1 MTTPFVQILAR
12 VFVTVMLLALPLEAR
27 VVHAQGLNSL
37 KERMF
42 GGNKSRDP
50 GENQAVPKV
59 ARFTSE
65 DGQSFVF
72 DSSQGAL
79 LRFDGDDEVWYLTAT
94 QGPKGDM
101 IYKNDVG
108 EPVIKTTRWGGI
120 TLFTDDRPTGDPA
133 AVSGK
138 AAAFVPDRVAPGD
151 LWLHMA
157 KSARRA
163 SMAVERLISFEAPD
177 VTPESS
183 SLYAEAVSV
192 ASDAIVAAAGLQ
204 SAKRHDPL
212 DAIHEVQLVD
222 GRPPSA
228 TVVNDTLVLKLD
240 ASRGTWGGHPSSK
253 RILNVLITSYAVADD
268 RH

>member
-1 MTTPFVQILAR
+1 
-12 VFVTVMLLALPLEAR
+12 MLVAIPLQAH
-27 VVHAQGLNSL
+27 VAHGQGLSSL
-37 KERMF
+37 KEKMF
-42 GGNKSRDP
+42 GGKAREQSDS
-50 GENQAVPKV
+50 QAIPKV

-65 DGQSFVF
+65 DGQTFVF
-72 DSSQGAL
+72 DSSGPTPL
-79 LRFDGDDEVWYLTAT
+79 LRFDGDDEVWCLTAS
-94 QGPKGDM
+94 QGPRGDM

-108 EPVIKTTRWGGI
+108 EPVVKATRWGGM

-133 AVSGK
+133 AFTSK
-138 AAAFVPDRVAPGD
+138 AQAFVPDRVAPGD

-192 ASDAIVAAAGLQ
+192 AADALVAAAGLQ
-204 SAKRHDPL
+204 SARRNDPL
-212 DAIHEVQLVD
+212 DSIHEVQLID

-228 TVVNDTLVLKLD
+228 TIVKDTLVLKLD

-253 RILNVLITSYAVADD
+253 RILNVLITSYSADD
-268 RH
+268 NRH